1 MKTNMLASA
10 MSLSNQDLLDRLV
23 VLAGN
28 ERHASVEL
36 IAHLAALQDRPSL
49 YEGLGFGSLFDYCT
63 GVLRL
68 SEDATCT
75 RTAVAGAC
83 RRFPVILDLLA
94 TGATNLT
101 NIRRL
106 AGKLTPEN
114 HEAILAR
121 AVHRTREEIE
131 VLLRELDPLPDLR
144 SSVRKVAAPAGVGSP
159 PTAPAQA
166 PSQASIDLPPAE
178 AGAPAAFAPPGPRP
192 VVRPSAPQRYHVKFT
207 IGEETHRKLRRV
219 QTLLRREIPDGDPGA
234 IFDRALALLLE
245 KVERAEAGGDGKTA
259 ASDRLSVP
267 ERMTRSPG
275 ASRHIPSEVK
285 RAVSKRDAD
294 QCAFVSPEGRR
305 CTQRAFLEFHHVQ
318 PFGHQ
323 GPATTENISLR
334 CRAHNVYES
343 ELIFGPFDPSV
354 VRETPENY
362 LVTRKSRAFRH
373 SPGIVLTD
381 RVSGRGRAT
390 GDLHAGRT
398 INRRSVE
405 PFGRHVTA
413 RHTPIPPRHPRREEP
428 RRWPGTKHP
437 ARSPKSGAAPP
448 SRAATPTALA

>member
-10 MSLSNQDLLDRLV
+10 TSLSNQDLLDRLV

-36 IAHLAALQDRPSL
+36 VAHLVALDARPSL
-49 YEGLGFGSLFDYCT
+49 YEGLGYGSLFEYCT
-63 GVLRL
+63 AVLRL

-106 AGKLTPEN
+106 AGKLTPAN

-121 AVHRTREEIE
+121 AIHRTREEIE

-144 SSVRKVAAPAGVGSP
+144 SSARKVPAPAGAGSP
-159 PTAPAQA
+159 SPAPAHV
-166 PSQASIDLPPAE
+166 PSQGAIGLPLSQ
-178 AGAPAAFAPPGPRP
+178 GAAPVAFAPPVPRP
-192 VVRPSAPQRYHVKFT
+192 VVRPSAPPRYHVKFT

-234 IFDRALALLLE
+234 IFDRALAVLLE
-245 KVERAEAGGDGKTA
+245 KVEKRKLGATA
-259 ASDRLSVP
+259 NPRPRPSIR
-267 ERMTRSPG
+267 PG
-275 ASRHIPSEVK
+275 TDNPAARPSRHIPSEVK

-294 QCAFVSPEGRR
+294 QCAFVSCEGRR

-318 PFGHQ
+318 PFAQQ
-323 GPATTENISLR
+323 GPTTVENISLR

-343 ELIFGPFDPSV
+343 ELVFGRFDPSA
-354 VRETPENY
+354 VRETPEKYAVPRGNH
-362 LVTRKSRAFRH
+362 SRFEMACR
-373 SPGIVLTD
+373 PNT
-381 RVSGRGRAT
+381 
-390 GDLHAGRT
+390 
-398 INRRSVE
+398 
-405 PFGRHVTA
+405 
-413 RHTPIPPRHPRREEP
+413 
-428 RRWPGTKHP
+428 
-437 ARSPKSGAAPP
+437 
-448 SRAATPTALA
+448 